1 MEGPSIREFPR
12 MLMDKSVELK
22 VEKQRVRVKKASSN
36 LSIGGLFVPGKEF
49 PVGTPVHVKIATS
62 PPVEAE
68 GVVRYCGAKDTKG
81 VGIEFTEVPE
91 AQRARLE
98 NLIGELTR
106 KGAPAC

>member
-1 MEGPSIREFPR
+1 MEGPNVREFPR
-12 MLMDKSVELK
+12 MVLDKRVELK
-22 VEKQRVRVKKASSN
+22 VGKKRVQAKEAGN
-36 LSIGGLFVPGKEF
+36 LGVGGLFLPGPEF
-49 PVGTPVHVKIATS
+49 PVGTAVHVKIATS
-62 PPVEAE
+62 PSVEAD
-68 GVVRYCGAKDTKG
+68 GVVRYCGSKDAPG